1 MSRSDR
7 VIRTVGDK
15 RRFVVL
21 LLVVIISFGWANA
34 PLPAQQT
41 EEKPDELA
49 DLTLEELMK
58 LDILPINVL
67 GTHTHL
73 AGEWMIGYKFMFM
86 RMDGNRDGTDRKT
99 VSDVLQDFPVA
110 PTEMTMAMHMVEVH
124 CCPVKSRIESI
135 GWGHR
140 GIRLGSRMAGVP
152 VKGAF
157 FRIA

>member
-73 AGEWMIGYKFMFM
+73 AG
-86 RMDGNRDGTDRKT
+86 RMDDWLQVHVHENGRESGRDG
-99 VSDVLQDFPVA
+99 
-110 PTEMTMAMHMVEVH
+110 
-124 CCPVKSRIESI
+124 
-135 GWGHR
+135 
-140 GIRLGSRMAGVP
+140 
-152 VKGAF
+152 
-157 FRIA
+157 